1 MAFNPQLGSPERAGP
16 VRVYIW
22 TEDAL
27 AGDGL
32 RTALR
37 DQAQLEC
44 VAQPEGAQ
52 VLVWDMGSS
61 KPELATVLGRLA
73 TARARAQAVVAL
85 APDAAAGA
93 LALQQG
99 VRGVVARRIHAP
111 SLTAAIVAVQLGLSV
126 LDSELA
132 DQYLSLPQ
140 ALPEDGSSA
149 LTARERDVLQELT
162 LGLSNKAIAERL
174 EVSVHT
180 VKFHVNSILAK
191 LGADSRTAAV
201 ASALRRGLVTL

>member
-22 TEDAL
+22 TDDAL
-27 AGDGL
+27 AADGL

-37 DQAQLEC
+37 DQQQLEC
-44 VAQPEGAQ
+44 VAQAENAQ
-52 VLVWDMGSS
+52 VLVWDMGSL
-61 KPELATVLGRLA
+61 KPELASVQSRL
-73 TARARAQAVVAL
+73 TAARTRSQPIVAL

-93 LALQQG
+93 LALQHG
-99 VRGVVARRIHAP
+99 VRGIVARRIHAP
-111 SLTAAIVAVQLGLSV
+111 SLTAAIVAVRLGLCV

-132 DQYLSLPQ
+132 DQYLSVPQVLPD
-140 ALPEDGSSA
+140 AGSST
-149 LTARERDVLQELT
+149 LTTREREVLQELAI
-162 LGLSNKAIAERL
+162 GLSNKAIAERL
-174 EVSVHT
+174 DVSVHT